1 MNEENDLRLAKAVL
15 AWGRTDARVAA
26 VGWTAELERKWDE
39 RKGETMCLAR
49 RLAQA
54 SAGGGGGRVLGVPGG
69 KRICNRLAAR
79 DGEHLHWRRYP
90 ESPCNPSVFV
100 HTGTFSRSLRRGFGN
115 LAELY
120 RLRPGEVVWGL
131 PQHHIFELI
140 HGHREWAEEMKR
152 GGWPCR
158 DYFPTAIQF
167 EGLQSWEGP
176 GPEPGVCVLKA
187 TYFSRPCGHVSRMVV
202 LMNISNRSFF
212 DAVLRGMA
220 LRPEAVIG
228 VSSPC
233 DGEER
238 ASDECF
244 EWAAHS
250 GAGYFYSDVDSGG
263 KLRELIHADGRYAE
277 VGFIKEHHWM
287 PREDVC
293 CWMRQEEE
301 VGQS

>member
-1 MNEENDLRLAKAVL
+1 M
-15 AWGRTDARVAA
+15 
-26 VGWTAELERKWDE
+26 
-39 RKGETMCLAR
+39 
-49 RLAQA
+49 
-54 SAGGGGGRVLGVPGG
+54 
-69 KRICNRLAAR
+69 
-79 DGEHLHWRRYP
+79 
-90 ESPCNPSVFV
+90 FV
-100 HTGTFSRSLRRGFGN
+100 HTGTFSRSFRRGFGN

-158 DYFPTAIQF
+158 DCFHTAIQF
-167 EGLQSWEGP
+167 DGLQSW
-176 GPEPGVCVLKA
+176 
-187 TYFSRPCGHVSRMVV
+187 
-202 LMNISNRSFF
+202 
-212 DAVLRGMA
+212 
-220 LRPEAVIG
+220 
-228 VSSPC
+228 
-233 DGEER
+233 
-238 ASDECF
+238 
-244 EWAAHS
+244 AARS
-250 GAGYFYSDVDSGG
+250 GARYFYSDVDSGG